1 VLVLALG
8 GILVIAT
15 IGVFAPWAFYL
26 GGNFHILPYWQGWG
40 KAHAKSGDYFVY
52 VMIEP
57 TSRGSKMYLETNLSG
72 TGYVCTP
79 RGENIRLH
87 LGGGMRKHLN
97 LSTNGEAI
105 HLYMNYWPWNAN
117 FINDTR
123 PSLEFRGRWQ
133 NPNMVMNDG
142 SSIGRSFEPD
152 GSVYHGHGGNRP
164 YITEIVPITFSPGSY
179 SQYKAACDVAH
190 R

>member
-1 VLVLALG
+1 
-8 GILVIAT
+8 
-15 IGVFAPWAFYL
+15 
-26 GGNFHILPYWQGWG
+26 
-40 KAHAKSGDYFVY
+40 
-52 VMIEP
+52 
-57 TSRGSKMYLETNLSG
+57 
-72 TGYVCTP
+72 
-79 RGENIRLH
+79 
-87 LGGGMRKHLN
+87 LN
-97 LSTNGEAI
+97 LSTNREAI